1 MLPDP
6 FEQRL
11 DELRNA
17 AIAAAANAWAPYSH
31 FHVGAALL
39 TRSGRVFPGCN
50 VENATYGATCCAE
63 RVAIGNAIAAGE
75 RDFIGIAIFT
85 DTPKPV
91 SPCGICRQ
99 VIAEFGPHLAVAS
112 FCSGDGVLRT
122 TAGDLLPH
130 GFTADDFAHTREGQ
144 G

>member
-1 MLPDP
+1 MNPNTFD
-6 FEQRL
+6 ERL

-17 AIAAAANAWAPYSH
+17 AIHAANNAWAPYSH

-39 TRSGRVFPGCN
+39 TRSGRIFPGCN

-75 RDFIGIAIFT
+75 RDFVGIAIYT
-85 DTPKPV
+85 ATPNPV

-99 VIAEFGPHLAVAS
+99 VIAEFGPHLAIAS
-112 FCSGDGVLRT
+112 FCQGDDVLRT
-122 TAGDLLPH
+122 TAGELLPH
-130 GFTADDFAHTREGQ
+130 GFTADDFAEARQ
-144 G
+144 GK